1 MSIETVK
8 EALSICI
15 QVWNPSQALVQ
26 PAEKWEGPGS
36 YAILLKTLDKSWVN
50 TPVHAETRSLLALI
64 SMRIE

>member
-26 PAEKWEGPGS
+26 PAEKCEGPGS

-50 TPVHAETRSLLALI
+50 IPIYMQRLGLY
-64 SMRIE
+64 